1 MWDGTELSDCWRL
14 DVGRKDTSSSLVWTL
29 CVWMTG
35 WALVPT
41 HSPRHDGQTEWVS
54 QELQLFYIGHVLCTR
69 HVLYAG
75 DRTGNKTRE
84 SAFLKAPQWLWFIS
98 QGWRS
103 PHDVALGAGT
113 WGKPNKAGMPT
124 PFPVFSPH
132 CTLRLRPVFPTI
144 MWNHPRE
151 QEEQRLSLLFP
162 SLASFTTPPFLNLER
177 AAKWGPSTP
186 RGGLGL
192 SLSSSLGAA
201 AGAGAGRHY
210 PSFTPCA
217 GSTPCDNSHLV
228 NSFWEGNAWAK
239 QLYSQKWFAPTT
251 GPAWRLNN

>member
-1 MWDGTELSDCWRL
+1 MFYVPGMCSMLGTEQ
-14 DVGRKDTSSSLVWTL
+14 G
-29 CVWMTG
+29 
-35 WALVPT
+35 
-41 HSPRHDGQTEWVS
+41 
-54 QELQLFYIGHVLCTR
+54 TR
-69 HVLYAG
+69 PG
-75 DRTGNKTRE
+75 E

-144 MWNHPRE
+144 MWNHPKRTGRAE
-151 QEEQRLSLLFP
+151 TPGLLFP
-162 SLASFTTPPFLNLER
+162 SQPPLPHLPSSNLER
-177 AAKWGPSTP
+177 AVSEDPPPP

-192 SLSSSLGAA
+192 APELQPGEQQPGL
-201 AGAGAGRHY
+201 GAGRHY